1 MLPLAGGNSAR
12 STYFHAS
19 IFSTSFLGRGGIPL
33 PSATSVTGLLREEIA
48 AAREREL
55 GLAACSIK
63 LVVSESAALLDFV
76 AASASKTLILLGS
89 NPSVPAANNK
99 SPYCDDG
106 P

>member
-1 MLPLAGGNSAR
+1 VLPLAGGNSAR

-19 IFSTSFLGRGGIPL
+19 IFSTSLLGRGGIPL

-76 AASASKTLILLGS
+76 AASKW
-89 NPSVPAANNK
+89 
-99 SPYCDDG
+99 
-106 P
+106 